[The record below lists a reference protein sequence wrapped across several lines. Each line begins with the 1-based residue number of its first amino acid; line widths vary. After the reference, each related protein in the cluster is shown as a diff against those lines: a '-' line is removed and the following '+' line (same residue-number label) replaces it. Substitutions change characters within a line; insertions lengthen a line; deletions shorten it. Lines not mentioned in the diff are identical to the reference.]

1 MNEDKREDSCSPL
14 AAVVAFAKNPVI
26 EPVKTRLALSIGD
39 EKAKAIFDA
48 LFTDCL
54 SSLQRLI
61 NVRRFIACSPSS
73 RHRYFEQLSK
83 DFGLGLIDQHGD
95 DLGKRMLHCVDA
107 FSSRYNPVV
116 IVGTDTP
123 ILPIEDLNRA
133 LSESSEWDVLLGP
146 TFDGGYYLISMS
158 TGLPDVFAHVEWS
171 TNQVLERTRDN
182 CATGKLRLRELPP
195 ALDVDDI
202 GSLLHLMR
210 LLDELPAEGQATRS
224 ILSILGIQ

>member
-1 MNEDKREDSCSPL
+1 M
-14 AAVVAFAKNPVI
+14 AAVVAFAKNPAI
-26 EPVKTRLALSIGD
+26 EPVKTRLAFSVGD
-39 EKAKAIFDA
+39 KKAKAIFDA

-61 NVRRFIACSPSS
+61 NVRRYIACSPSS
-73 RHRYFEQLSK
+73 RHRYFEELAK
-83 DFGLGLIDQHGD
+83 DYGLGLIDQQGD
-95 DLGKRMLHCVDA
+95 NLGGRMLHCVNA
-107 FSSRYNPVV
+107 FSSRHRPVV

-133 LSESSEWDVLLGP
+133 LTESSEWDVLLGP

-158 TGLPDVFAHVEWS
+158 KALPDVFAHVEWS

-182 CATGKLRLRELPP
+182 CAAGKLRLRELPP

-210 LLDELPAEGQATRS
+210 LLDELPGEGQATRS